1 MNSIHVLPES
11 VKRKIAAGEVVEGP
25 FSIVKELLENAI
37 DAHAPVIDIE
47 IDDAGLK
54 RIMVRDNGTGIYRE
68 DLPLSIEEHAT
79 SKIQSDVDIE
89 NICTLGFRGEALS
102 SISSVSRLT
111 ILSRSEEEDTGGRL
125 VASGDDVVITD
136 YAGPVGTTV
145 IVENIFFNTPARKK
159 FLKTPST
166 ELRYIREVIFR
177 MALVH
182 PEVDFSITIDGK
194 RAHSLHSVGS
204 MEERIQQVYGK
215 SVAEN
220 LVFDRMQENGI
231 AIEGFLSLPTYSRP
245 QRSLQ
250 HLYINGRPVFHQYL
264 GFLLQRSYEGLLKRG
279 QHPAAILMIQTAPEK
294 VDVNVHPA
302 KREVRFTDQQYLNRM
317 IMNLAA
323 RILNSRVHQIKMHGE
338 LFTAE
343 DETARDGPEPATG
356 RVEEHVPEPDV
367 QQRFGNHSST
377 PVSSTG
383 TGQAAD
389 REIPGIHESMPVNSY
404 LHEIS
409 DLYVSLNEWG
419 DDVHVL
425 GIVFGTYVL
434 VEREDDILI
443 IDFHATHERMLYDRI
458 VNSRAEVE
466 VQQLAF
472 PKVIELTPEI
482 YQDALDSLEYL
493 NKNGFDI
500 EDFSDNSLIIRGM
513 PSFAAHVDPE
523 KTVLEIIDS
532 IGSVNDI
539 VEDIRKSIAETL
551 ACHAARRANDELSP
565 DEIIRIIRYVS
576 DGKGI
581 MRCPHGRPLAYA
593 LGKNE
598 IERFF
603 KRS

>member
-1 MNSIHVLPES
+1 MNNIHVLPES

-25 FSIVKELLENAI
+25 FSVVKELLENAI
-37 DAHAPVIDIE
+37 DADASVIDIE
-47 IDDAGLK
+47 IDEAGLK
-54 RIMVRDNGTGIYRE
+54 RIMVRDNGRGIYRE

-111 ILSRSEEEDTGGRL
+111 ILSRSEEEETGGRL
-125 VASGDDVVITD
+125 VVSGDDVAITD

-182 PEVDFSITIDGK
+182 PEIDFSITIDGK
-194 RAHSLHSVGS
+194 RAHSLHSAGS
-204 MEERIQQVYGK
+204 MVERIQQVYGK

-220 LVFDRMQENGI
+220 LVFDRMHENGI
-231 AIEGFLSLPTYSRP
+231 AIEGFLSLPSYSRP

-264 GFLLQRSYEGLLKRG
+264 GFLLQKSYEGLLKRG
-279 QHPAAILMIQTAPEK
+279 QHPAAILMIRTAPEK

-302 KREVRFTDQQYLNRM
+302 KREVRFSDQQFLNRM
-317 IMNLAA
+317 IMNLAS
-323 RILNSRVHQIKMHGE
+323 RVLNSRVHQLKMPGGVTPNE
-338 LFTAE
+338 C
-343 DETARDGPEPATG
+343 ETARDGTETVVE
-356 RVEEHVPEPDV
+356 RVEDYVPDPGA
-367 QQRFGNHSST
+367 QQRFGDYSSA
-377 PVSSTG
+377 PVSSNVTGKAIDLEITG
-383 TGQAAD
+383 TSD
-389 REIPGIHESMPVNSY
+389 PVAGNSY

-434 VEREDDILI
+434 VERDNEILI

-458 VNSRAEVE
+458 INSNAEVE
-466 VQQLAF
+466 TQQLAF

-482 YQDALDSLEYL
+482 HQDALDSLEYL

-500 EDFSDNSLIIRGM
+500 EDFSDNSLIIRGI
-513 PSFAAHVDPE
+513 PSFAAHVDPG
-523 KTVLEIIDS
+523 KTVLEILDS
-532 IGSVNDI
+532 IGSVNDVI
-539 VEDIRKSIAETL
+539 EDIRKSIAETL

-576 DGKGI
+576 GGNGI

-603 KRS
+603 KR

>member
-1 MNSIHVLPES
+1 MNNIHVLPES

-25 FSIVKELLENAI
+25 FSVVKELLENAI
-37 DAHAPVIDIE
+37 DADASVIDIE
-47 IDDAGLK
+47 IDEAGLK
-54 RIMVRDNGTGIYRE
+54 RIMVRDNGRGIYRE

-111 ILSRSEEEDTGGRL
+111 ILSRSEEEETGGRL
-125 VASGDDVVITD
+125 VVSGDDVAITD

-182 PEVDFSITIDGK
+182 PEIDFSITIDGK
-194 RAHSLHSVGS
+194 RAHSLHSAGS
-204 MEERIQQVYGK
+204 MVERIQQVYGK

-220 LVFDRMQENGI
+220 LVFDRMHENGI
-231 AIEGFLSLPTYSRP
+231 AIEGFLSLPSYSRP

-264 GFLLQRSYEGLLKRG
+264 GFLLQKSYEGLLKRG
-279 QHPAAILMIQTAPEK
+279 QHPAAILMIRTAPEK

-302 KREVRFTDQQYLNRM
+302 KREVRFSDQQFLNRM
-317 IMNLAA
+317 IMNLAS
-323 RILNSRVHQIKMHGE
+323 RVLNSRVHQLKMPGGVTPNE
-338 LFTAE
+338 C
-343 DETARDGPEPATG
+343 ETARDGTETVVE
-356 RVEEHVPEPDV
+356 RVEDYVPDPGA
-367 QQRFGNHSST
+367 QQRFGDYSSA
-377 PVSSTG
+377 PVSSNVTGKAIDLEITG
-383 TGQAAD
+383 TSD
-389 REIPGIHESMPVNSY
+389 PVAGNSY

-434 VEREDDILI
+434 VERDNEILI

-458 VNSRAEVE
+458 INSNAEVE
-466 VQQLAF
+466 TQQLAF

-482 YQDALDSLEYL
+482 HQDALDSLEYL

-500 EDFSDNSLIIRGM
+500 EDFSDNSLIIRGI
-513 PSFAAHVDPE
+513 PSFAAHVDPG
-523 KTVLEIIDS
+523 KTVLEILDS
-532 IGSVNDI
+532 IGSVNDVI
-539 VEDIRKSIAETL
+539 EDIRKSIAETL

-576 DGKGI
+576 GGNGI